1 MDLPPTTRHCCE
13 GCYAEARRELPSET
27 EGEVHGTTLP
37 SPSVN
42 SRDYWKQEYRD
53 KCMQLEASQ
62 NREAALRK
70 ENARLT
76 GLTADI
82 PIAGGHRGGT
92 SRWSIWR
99 RVERALGVYFLQDD
113 GTLDSN
119 FMEAFLRSPRIRDYV
134 GKGKVGLEEALEA
147 KMGGRLM
154 DNQYELLE
162 EGLGVLPSFTEVIKA
177 RDKVEASEIPELYF
191 ACAGAPGV
199 CMDAVEVAYS
209 PLPYPTLPYPT
220 PP

>member
-1 MDLPPTTRHCCE
+1 
-13 GCYAEARRELPSET
+13 
-27 EGEVHGTTLP
+27 
-37 SPSVN
+37 
-42 SRDYWKQEYRD
+42 
-53 KCMQLEASQ
+53 MQLEASK
-62 NREAALRK
+62 NREVALRK

-99 RVERALGVYFLQDD
+99 RVERALAVYFLQDD
-113 GTLDSN
+113 GTLDDN
-119 FMEAFLRSPRIRDYV
+119 FMGAFARSPRIRNYFD
-134 GKGKVGLEEALEA
+134 KGKVGLEEALEA
-147 KMGGRLM
+147 KLGGRLT

-177 RDKVEASEIPELYF
+177 RDKVEALEIPQLYF

-209 PLPYPTLPYPT
+209 PLPYPTLPYPSLAYLSLA
-220 PP
+220 